1 MSSMTKKQLEEVI
14 EGLNGKLDGM
24 DKKID
29 ALESLPARLAK
40 MEKLLTTVNEENGI
54 LRKAMQQK
62 EEHINSLTLKLNNLE
77 QHHRSWSIRV
87 SNLPI
92 PPNEETNNRAVSKV
106 VYDALLRPILQ
117 GAVDNRGLPALPS
130 AVDTIEYAHILPA
143 KDGAKKPVIVRFR
156 DRMIRDAVFAN
167 KREHEPRSG
176 GNSQRQ
182 RRADDRPGGYLYPFF
197 EDLTKLNFAK
207 MRAIANHESVSACW
221 SSRGQLKYKL
231 HDSDTVKSVRN
242 VLDTV
247 EKIIAQ

>member
-1 MSSMTKKQLEEVI
+1 MTSMTKKQLEDVI

-40 MEKLLTTVNEENGI
+40 MEKLLTKVNEENGI

-62 EEHINSLTLKLNNLE
+62 EEQINSLTLKLNSLE

-92 PPNEETNNRAVSKV
+92 PQNEETNNKAVSKV
-106 VYDALLRPILQ
+106 VYDALLCPILQ
-117 GAVDNRGLPALPS
+117 GAVDKGDLPVLPS

-156 DRMIRDAVFAN
+156 DRMIRDVVFAN
-167 KREHEPRSG
+167 KREHAPRSRS
-176 GNSQRQ
+176 NSQRQ
-182 RRADDRPGGYLYPFF
+182 RRTDDRPGGYLYPFF

-221 SSRGQLKYKL
+221 SSRGQLKFKL
-231 HDSDTVKSVRN
+231 NNSENVKSVRN
-242 VLDTV
+242 VLDSV
-247 EKIIAQ
+247 ENIIAQ